1 MHSAIYQG
9 TVRHRRFAP
18 VDHALKYRMF
28 MLYLDLDELGT
39 VFKGPGKLL
48 WSVDR
53 LNVACFL
60 RKDHFG
66 NPRKPLK
73 EAVLDRVEQVTGDR
87 PDGPVRMLAHLRY
100 FGYEMNPATFYYCYH
115 ATGKLTAI
123 VVEIHNTPWG
133 ERHTYV
139 LPAEPASAG
148 GKPPAGGKPTPD
160 GKPISGGK
168 AAYRFQFKKDF
179 HVSPFMPMD
188 HDYDWRFNA
197 PPEADGGQLAVTMR
211 NLDQGRRVF
220 DASLL
225 MRRHA
230 LTTAR
235 LNWMLVRF
243 PLMTVTVVFGIYW
256 HALRLWLK
264 KVPFQSHPKWQGDP
278 AGSEFAPTVESG
290 PGPAAKAPES
300 ESPGLDALSAHN
312 D

>member
-9 TVRHRRFAP
+9 TVRHRRFEP
-18 VDHALKYRMF
+18 VGHALKYRMF
-28 MLYLDLDELGT
+28 MLYLDLDELDT

-53 LNVACFL
+53 LNLACFL

-66 NPRKPLK
+66 DAGKSLK
-73 EAVLDRVEQVTGDR
+73 ESVLDLVEQRTGRR

-100 FGYEMNPATFYYCYH
+100 FGYEMNPATFYYCYN
-115 ATGKLTAI
+115 TMGKQLTAI

-133 ERHTYV
+133 ERYCYV
-139 LPAEPASAG
+139 LPAEPASR
-148 GKPPAGGKPTPD
+148 GGKPT
-160 GKPISGGK
+160 SGGK
-168 AAYRFQFKKDF
+168 STHRFQFEKDF
-179 HVSPFMPMD
+179 HVSPFMSMD
-188 HDYDWRFNA
+188 HKYDWRFNA
-197 PPEADGGQLAVTMR
+197 PPEDDGGQLAVTMR

-230 LTTAR
+230 LTAGR

-243 PLMTVTVVFGIYW
+243 PLMTVTVVVGIYW

-264 KVPFQSHPKWQGDP
+264 KVPFQPHPKWRGDP
-278 AGSEFAPTVESG
+278 DGAESG
-290 PGPAAKAPES
+290 PGPTANTPEN
-300 ESPGLDALSAHN
+300 ELPG
-312 D
+312 